1 MSVGSDNLVVLPVG
15 IDSTSHL
22 NLNENNPGNGDT
34 TYNKELDDVMS
45 KIQNILSVDI
55 PLFSS
60 VIQHI
65 QHTKKDDMICKAID
79 EILSKINRCLHYAD
93 SIRTVVTSSET
104 SVDSNIRD
112 QVLHTKVDTLLS
124 NCLTGYS
131 AVLSTLLEYQNSL
144 QHKTV
149 QTVILDCLIDK
160 AFLSLLWKRT
170 RQVILDCIP
179 YLYSCCCRDAN
190 NNNYTHRENSSFLL
204 DAFNEVL
211 VRHYNDA
218 LVPLLSCLFSNSL
231 FLEEA
236 VSLAQSAFSSFL
248 KAENHHLNSED
259 CSFIIKTLLIYS
271 QTEQEVTDIAQQI
284 HTRFISTTSSSDLH
298 IIIGLMVS
306 DLIIQPSPNKDY
318 IAAQNK
324 LIIQQ
329 GYGSYV
335 ATLLRKTMAVC
346 LTIPDFCAILS
357 FFLVSSPSENTS
369 YNHVSISIRQV
380 LRQCW
385 TTEMKYCSNY
395 NNLSNSSILFVLGK
409 VLQQFVNYADT
420 GHKSEIAELLLQ
432 ACAELVVWMLIM
444 TTSTTKSEQKRNI
457 IHDYLFNILYHLLC
471 LSDSLQTSII
481 ETFCSLIS
489 PTIQLQLNSCCTRN
503 QIQLMQPQQICMLS
517 LDFLIFLIKDHHQQQ
532 QKQEQPNKRFLKYF
546 NSNPVNMSTLFMRQL
561 ANLENA
567 NNLTIIKVHKISFLL
582 SYFIIHI
589 DNNNTKTFL
598 LFLQKLLFNHDSTIE
613 NKKICKRCIGILLA
627 THFIQLIT
635 SKSSRECSNEVVCI
649 FDWTCQVL
657 HSSTLDIDAHSNLIG
672 TYGCFFLS
680 VCAMHVNAGNSDQN
694 EHQSRGL
701 PTELDCYNHCK
712 TILATTALIQS
723 EMSLTENTNHVLGF
737 GNVELE
743 GKAPIRRPLV
753 LCATDLFFTR
763 GGNLLS
769 NPKATSHEALV
780 VFVFRLMYN
789 YLSLGKHSRKWS
801 PLSWLTMKLQF
812 PLWPICDDEDRAE
825 SFWQVW
831 CLHLDEEYSESR
843 LANFNDDKIEP
854 LIQVAWIGCIAIS
867 AVLAI
872 LHNAHNS
879 PNIKGTMQNALIRFQ
894 LARIFTLETIVEN
907 CYRLLLSKRTGK
919 RKKNMADTIPVF
931 TQVDEIKKCLSNQK
945 LSYLDISLL
954 CTSLSSS
961 INSVDILSRTIKN
974 LVDSGTTTTVE
985 TSLQHEVYLR
995 ICLLES
1001 LAKAIRQNE
1010 ANSSPDNT
1018 HREDLSFLTFR
1029 IASTDLP
1036 DMLLQR
1042 TDNIT
1047 CLATIVESTQ
1057 FFIPWLRRLRRLQH
1071 VTQGIRITVKEN
1083 IHFMSVDLATRL
1095 ASAHYGK
1102 LFST

>member
-1 MSVGSDNLVVLPVG
+1 MSDGSDNLVVLPVG
-15 IDSTSHL
+15 IESTSHP
-22 NLNENNPGNGDT
+22 NLNENNTGNGDT
-34 TYNKELDDVMS
+34 TYNKELNDVMS
-45 KIQNILSVDI
+45 KIQNVLSVDI

-60 VIQHI
+60 VIQQI
-65 QHTKKDDMICKAID
+65 QRTKKDDMICKAID

-93 SIRTVVTSSET
+93 SIRTAVVSSEI
-104 SVDSNIRD
+104 SEDSNIRD
-112 QVLHTKVDTLLS
+112 QGLLTKADELLS

-131 AVLSTLLEYQNSL
+131 AVLSTLLEYENSL

-149 QTVILDCLIDK
+149 QTVILDCLIDQ

-179 YLYSCCCRDAN
+179 YLYSCCCKDAN
-190 NNNYTHRENSSFLL
+190 HNCYNHRENSSFLL

-211 VRHYNDA
+211 ARHYNDA

-236 VSLAQSAFSSFL
+236 VSLTQSAFSSFC
-248 KAENHHLNSED
+248 KAENHHLDSKD

-284 HTRFISTTSSSDLH
+284 HTRFIATTPSSDLH

-318 IAAQNK
+318 IAVQNK
-324 LIIQQ
+324 MIIQQ
-329 GYGSYV
+329 GYGSHV
-335 ATLLRKTMAVC
+335 ATLLRKTTAVC

-357 FFLVSSPSENTS
+357 LFLVSSPSENNS
-369 YNHVSISIRQV
+369 WNHVSISIHQV

-385 TTEMKYCSNY
+385 TMEMKYCSTY
-395 NNLSNSSILFVLGK
+395 SKLSNSSVLFVLGK
-409 VLQQFVNYADT
+409 ELQQFVNYADT
-420 GHKSEIAELLLQ
+420 VHKSEIAELLLQ

-444 TTSTTKSEQKRNI
+444 TTSTTKSEQKCNI
-457 IHDYLFNILYHLLC
+457 IQDYLFNILYHLLC
-471 LSDSLQTSII
+471 LSDSLQTWII

-489 PTIQLQLNSCCTRN
+489 PTIQLQLTSFCTKK
-503 QIQLMQPQQICMLS
+503 QSQLVQPQQICMLS
-517 LDFLIFLIKDHHQQQ
+517 LDFLIFLIKNNRQQQ
-532 QKQEQPNKRFLKYF
+532 QQQPNERFLQYF
-546 NSNPVNMSTLFMRQL
+546 NSKNLNMSTLLMQQL
-561 ANLENA
+561 TNLENA
-567 NNLTIIKVHKISFLL
+567 NNLTTIKVHKISFLL
-582 SYFIIHI
+582 PYFIIHI

-598 LFLQKLLFNHDSTIE
+598 LFLQKLLFNRDSNIE

-627 THFIQLIT
+627 THFIQLIL
-635 SKSSRECSNEVVCI
+635 SKSSREYSKEVVCI

-657 HSSTLDIDAHSNLIG
+657 HSSTLDIDAHSDVIG

-680 VCAMHVNAGNSDQN
+680 VYAMHVHAGNSNQN
-694 EHQSRGL
+694 EHQSREI

-712 TILATTALIQS
+712 TILATTGLIQS
-723 EMSLTENTNHVLGF
+723 EISLTENPNHVLGF
-737 GNVELE
+737 GNVQLP
-743 GKAPIRRPLV
+743 GKASIRRPLV
-753 LCATDLFFTR
+753 LCATDLFLTR
-763 GGNLLS
+763 GGNILS

-780 VFVFRLMYN
+780 VFVFRLLYT
-789 YLSLGKHSRKWS
+789 YLSLGKHSTKWS

-812 PLWPICDDEDRAE
+812 PLWPICDDENRAE

-894 LARIFTLETIVEN
+894 LARIFTIETIVEN
-907 CYRLLLSKRTGK
+907 CYRLLSSKRTGK
-919 RKKNMADTIPVF
+919 RKKNVEDMIPVF
-931 TQVDEIKKCLSNQK
+931 TQVDAIKKCLSNQK

-961 INSVDILSRTIKN
+961 VNSVDILSRRIKN
-974 LVDSGTTTTVE
+974 LVDSGTTKTVE
-985 TSLQHEVYLR
+985 SSLHHEVYLR

-1001 LAKAIRQNE
+1001 LAKVIRQNE
-1010 ANSSPDNT
+1010 ADSSPDNT
-1018 HREDLSFLTFR
+1018 HREDLSFLAFR
-1029 IASTDLP
+1029 IASTDSP
-1036 DMLLQR
+1036 DLLLQR
-1042 TDNIT
+1042 TDNIA

-1071 VTQGIRITVKEN
+1071 DTQGIEITVKEN
-1083 IHFMSVDLATRL
+1083 MHFMSVELATRL
-1095 ASAHYGK
+1095 TSAHYGK